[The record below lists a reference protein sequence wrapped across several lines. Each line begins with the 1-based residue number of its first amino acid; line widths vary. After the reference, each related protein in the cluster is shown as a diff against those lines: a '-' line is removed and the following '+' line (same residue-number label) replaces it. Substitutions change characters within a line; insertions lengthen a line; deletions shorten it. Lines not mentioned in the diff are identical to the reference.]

1 VVKAPKGTRISLTA
15 RADRAGAVRTEV
27 TLD

>member
-1 VVKAPKGTRISLTA
+1 VHGPRGARIGLSA

>member
-1 VVKAPKGTRISLTA
+1 VRAPKGTRIGLIA
-15 RADRAGAVRTEV
+15 RADRAGAVRSEV

>member
-1 VVKAPKGTRISLTA
+1 VVRAPKGTRIGLSA
-15 RADRAGAVRTEV
+15 RADRAGGVRSEV